1 MLASMLWR
9 AHVLARLPEDIA
21 MNTNNL
27 LLYAGWAAVAGALIP
42 VMAAL
47 QGTLGRTIQSPLH
60 ASLIAVGLS
69 FVAVGVV
76 FAAFRPAMPAANLFS
91 AVPPLAWLG
100 GIAMAFY
107 AVSATYLTPRFGVG
121 NFVMCVVVAQ
131 LIMSTVIDQFGLFG
145 APVFPA
151 DLKRFAGLGLL
162 AGGAAL
168 VAIK

>member
-1 MLASMLWR
+1 MSSRKA
-9 AHVLARLPEDIA
+9 PEDAA

-27 LLYAGWAAVAGALIP
+27 LMYAAWAALAGALIP

-60 ASLIAVGLS
+60 ASLIAVGMS
-69 FVAVGVV
+69 FLAVGLV
-76 FAAFRPAMPAANLFS
+76 FAAFRPAMPAANLFA

-100 GIAMAFY
+100 GMAMAFY
-107 AVSATYLTPRFGVG
+107 AISATFLAPRFGVG

-131 LIMSTVIDQFGLFG
+131 LIMSTLIDQFGLFG
-145 APVFPA
+145 APVYPA
-151 DLKRFAGLGLL
+151 DLKRFAGLALL